1 MHGIVWEADSL
12 LGPTV
17 LEEMAVSTP
26 TGWSEQAEIAQ
37 VLFTRASSSAAAT
50 RSAPLDWSLLSGSF
64 RLRNAPIDV
73 I

>member
-17 LEEMAVSTP
+17 LEEMEVSTP

-50 RSAPLDWSLLSGSF
+50 RPALGLELA
-64 RLRNAPIDV
+64 LR
-73 I
+73 

>member
-17 LEEMAVSTP
+17 LEEMEVSTP
-26 TGWSEQAEIAQ
+26 TGWSKQAEIAQ
-37 VLFTRASSSAAAT
+37 ASSHARA
-50 RSAPLDWSLLSGSF
+50 RLLPPQGLPLDWSLLSGSF

>member
-1 MHGIVWEADSL
+1 MSRVIRSFTCTELYGKTDSL

-17 LEEMAVSTP
+17 LEEMEVSTP

-50 RSAPLDWSLLSGSF
+50 RSALGLELA
-64 RLRNAPIDV
+64 LR
-73 I
+73 